1 MSKLTNR
8 NDVTLCITSCN
19 RPFLLDKTLESF
31 IKYNT
36 YPIKETYIIDDSGN
50 VGCNDEVIA
59 KYTDILNIKPIYNE
73 KNIGQIESIDKMYS
87 KVTTPWIFHCEED
100 WEFLQPGFIEKSMKI
115 FNDNPD
121 DPIFT
126 VWLRGHNDTSGH
138 PINYDSLNRGYYE
151 MSRYFSYMWGDRLVV
166 WAGITLN
173 PGLRRTSTCLK
184 YHPYS
189 DKCEK
194 VYVNGKYY
202 PDEYLINDKYRL
214 DGYYSYI
221 LDDPNGHIKH
231 IGEAHHVHREGF
243 D

>member
-231 IGEAHHVHREGF
+231 IGEAHHVHREI
-243 D
+243 DQ

>member
-1 MSKLTNR
+1 
-8 NDVTLCITSCN
+8 
-19 RPFLLDKTLESF
+19 
-31 IKYNT
+31 
-36 YPIKETYIIDDSGN
+36 
-50 VGCNDEVIA
+50 
-59 KYTDILNIKPIYNE
+59 
-73 KNIGQIESIDKMYS
+73 
-87 KVTTPWIFHCEED
+87 
-100 WEFLQPGFIEKSMKI
+100 
-115 FNDNPD
+115 
-121 DPIFT
+121 
-126 VWLRGHNDTSGH
+126 
-138 PINYDSLNRGYYE
+138 
-151 MSRYFSYMWGDRLVV
+151 MWGDRLVV

-231 IGEAHHVHREGF
+231 IGEAHHVHRHGY